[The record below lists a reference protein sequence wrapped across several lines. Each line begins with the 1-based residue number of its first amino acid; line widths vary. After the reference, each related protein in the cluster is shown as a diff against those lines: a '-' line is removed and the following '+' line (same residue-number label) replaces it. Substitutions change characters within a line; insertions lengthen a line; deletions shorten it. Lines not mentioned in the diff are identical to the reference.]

1 MTDTVTERLPMR
13 FRFSAIP
20 NRWLV
25 VALVIVMQTFTI
37 GTFTYTFTFWVKP
50 WAQAFDATKTEVM
63 VIASIRIY
71 ATAAAS
77 FLLAKYLDKLPQ
89 RLVATVGML
98 AYAAGMLMVAAA
110 PSLPVIA
117 GLYLVLVP
125 LAVTLA
131 GPIAAITFVS
141 QAFDKHRGLAIGI
154 ATMGTSIGG
163 AVVPNLAAHLLE
175 AGDWRQA
182 HLVLGLLS
190 LPVLPLIWLVLR
202 KRQSPAA
209 ARGPKAAAAPG
220 LTALRMLRRF
230 DFWICVVSFMS
241 GFSVFVLIQFNSA
254 PFAADMGVGVKDAAL
269 FVTAFSLSMLLGKLL
284 VGYLSD
290 KTDSRYV
297 FLGTSLLIC
306 AGLVLFAMQ
315 VPIPGLVAGFVL
327 AGIGSGGLYPLKG
340 KLMSDIYGVANV
352 GRAMGVI
359 APFTSFYGLAPTI
372 GAWIRETTGSYSAV
386 FYAAAALTL
395 MSGLLLL
402 LVRTRGQ
409 ATEPAAPAKAA

>member
-1 MTDTVTERLPMR
+1 MG
-13 FRFSAIP
+13 FKFSAIP

-25 VALVIVMQTFTI
+25 VALVIVMQTFTM

-50 WAQAFDATKTEVM
+50 WAEAFDATKTEVM

-89 RLVATVGML
+89 RLVATAGML

-110 PSLPVIA
+110 PSLPVIT
-117 GLYLVLVP
+117 GLYMVLVP
-125 LAVTLA
+125 MAMTLA

-154 ATMGTSIGG
+154 ATMGTSVGG
-163 AVVPNLAAHLLE
+163 VVVPNLAAHLLE

-202 KRQSPAA
+202 KRQPPAA
-209 ARGPKAAAAPG
+209 ARGPKAAAAAPAPE
-220 LTALRMLRRF
+220 LTTLRMLRRF

-254 PFAADMGVGVKDAAL
+254 PFAADMGVGLKDAAL

-290 KTDSRYV
+290 KADSRYV

-402 LVRTRGQ
+402 LVRTRGPT
-409 ATEPAAPAKAA
+409 TEPAALAEAP